1 MKKEENDS
9 KSNSNQSNMEE
20 KKNQMNITPN
30 VQIARALQEHED
42 EASKILINNFDEIVT
57 LNKYLYDGHTVPK
70 IVELF
75 AKDLRAKSIAE
86 NDNVDLAMSSFFMA
100 YNALFLNSKSI
111 TNQSERLLDFYKRI
125 VSATPEYTY
134 AFSGRLKSLYRTY
147 LKYCRYI
154 KKYVEDYYE
163 SNHSFPT
170 DEQINM
176 YIAGRFRDLLG
187 YRFVV
192 SVPICRIA
200 DDVSIEEKKA
210 IKEKKEIEV
219 LYTIANYIPRYLV
232 ENDFDVLPASS
243 LSDVKNPAT
252 KDSALN
258 PELKKYFKD
267 YIQNPNERKYRALH
281 IAAHD
286 INSNSNLEIQLV
298 SWSMDARNQLWANHD
313 IYEADQKAKA
323 SKGFVKECYEN
334 CIPYRKA
341 VIRTNEAYKIR
352 FTKVWIDMFQAR
364 AQNDVWDSSGFLQSR
379 FITPYEHLSEG
390 QIL

>member
-134 AFSGRLKSLYRTY
+134 AFSGRLKAFIERT
-147 LKYCRYI
+147 
-154 KKYVEDYYE
+154 
-163 SNHSFPT
+163 SS
-170 DEQINM
+170 
-176 YIAGRFRDLLG
+176 
-187 YRFVV
+187 
-192 SVPICRIA
+192 IA
-200 DDVSIEEKKA
+200 DILKNMLR
-210 IKEKKEIEV
+210 IITN
-219 LYTIANYIPRYLV
+219 LIIAFLQMSKLICILQ
-232 ENDFDVLPASS
+232 E
-243 LSDVKNPAT
+243 
-252 KDSALN
+252 DSA
-258 PELKKYFKD
+258 
-267 YIQNPNERKYRALH
+267 I
-281 IAAHD
+281 
-286 INSNSNLEIQLV
+286 
-298 SWSMDARNQLWANHD
+298 
-313 IYEADQKAKA
+313 
-323 SKGFVKECYEN
+323 
-334 CIPYRKA
+334 
-341 VIRTNEAYKIR
+341 
-352 FTKVWIDMFQAR
+352 
-364 AQNDVWDSSGFLQSR
+364 
-379 FITPYEHLSEG
+379 
-390 QIL
+390 